1 MKTDDRGNGYFVER
15 LTENNLPDVE
25 KLHAAVYGKV
35 PPPDFFL
42 KKYNTEFTGVTH
54 IGYIAYNPDGLPIAY
69 YGVIPCFIQ
78 IDDRMVLSA
87 QSADTMTHPSFR
99 FKGLF
104 VELSNLTFQLCRDN
118 GINLLFGFPNQN
130 SLPGAVNKLNWRAT
144 EQMECFVIQSG
155 SFPWH
160 KVLNKLSFLARGFST
175 YQKKQ
180 LDKHVLAQPGIANS
194 VFEDGFAGV
203 YRDNNY
209 LHYKT
214 YTPNYVVKLGN
225 SILWIKIGA
234 TLVIGDILIKPADF
248 DDMMRHLQQLAR
260 KLGIAEIYFHTSTG
274 TALHNLFLSRW
285 EPIPSFAVL
294 FQDFKGDVAIDKIK
308 FTSADIDTF

>member
-1 MKTDDRGNGYFVER
+1 MNTDNQENEYFIER
-15 LTENNLPDVE
+15 LTENNLADIE
-25 KLHAAVYGKV
+25 ELHAAVYGKM
-35 PPPDFFL
+35 PPPGFFF
-42 KKYNTEFTGVTH
+42 KKYNTAFTGVNYM
-54 IGYIAYNPDGLPIAY
+54 GYIAYKPDGLPIAY
-69 YGVIPCFIQ
+69 YGVIPCFIK
-78 IDDRMVLSA
+78 IDDKLVLSA
-87 QSADTMTHPSFR
+87 QSADTMTHPGFR

-118 GINLLFGFPNQN
+118 NINLLFGFPNQN
-130 SLPGAVNKLNWRAT
+130 SIHGAVNKLHWLVT

-155 SFPWH
+155 GFPWH
-160 KVLNKLSFLARGFST
+160 KVFNKLPFLTGGFSA

-180 LDKHVLAQPGIANS
+180 ISKYVLPQQGIANS

-209 LHYKT
+209 LNYKT
-214 YTPNYVVKLGN
+214 YTPNYVIKTGN

-248 DDMMRHLQQLAR
+248 DDMMHHLLKLAR
-260 KLGIAEIYFHTSTG
+260 KLGIAEVYFHTSTG
-274 TALHNLFLSRW
+274 TALHSLFLSRW

-294 FQDFKGDVAIDKIK
+294 FQDFKGDIEIDKIK